1 MEQNIYLDKERLENS
16 KNTTLALGD
25 SLEISS
31 LKDKV
36 VELNKKQMEPGFWDD
51 NDSAQKIINETNS
64 YQKKIDQYDELNKL
78 ITDAEDL
85 IELMEIEE
93 DYSSY
98 DDFRNLVEEIEK
110 KTTEFK
116 LNTLL
121 NGEYDSHNAILSI
134 HAGAGGTE
142 AQDWASMLLRMYS
155 RYAENKGFKI
165 E

>member
-78 ITDAEDL
+78 ITDAED
-85 IELMEIEE
+85 
-93 DYSSY
+93 
-98 DDFRNLVEEIEK
+98 
-110 KTTEFK
+110 
-116 LNTLL
+116 
-121 NGEYDSHNAILSI
+121 
-134 HAGAGGTE
+134 
-142 AQDWASMLLRMYS
+142 S
-155 RYAENKGFKI
+155 RRDRKENC
-165 E
+165 